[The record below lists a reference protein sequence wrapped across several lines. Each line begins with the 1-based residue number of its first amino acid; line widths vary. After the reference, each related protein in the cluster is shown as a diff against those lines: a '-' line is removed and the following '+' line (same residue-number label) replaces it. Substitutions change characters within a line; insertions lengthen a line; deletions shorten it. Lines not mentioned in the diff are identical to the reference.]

1 MRAKPAGLALQ
12 EPRSARPSVGFYRKM
27 DLVAYVRVSTGAQG
41 RSGLGLEAQRELI
54 ARFAQANGFKVVA
67 EHQEVETGQ
76 GADALDRRPMLR
88 KALAQARKLAC
99 SIVVAKLDRLSRG
112 VHFISGLMTQR
123 VPFLVAELGPRVPS
137 FMLHI
142 YAAFAEEER
151 RMISERTKAALQAA
165 KARGVKLGN
174 PHIEVAHAESRAAAD
189 AFAAQVRPMIAALR
203 AEGLTLRAIA
213 ARLTE
218 LGVETARG
226 GKWEATQV
234 RAALLR
240 EG

>member
-1 MRAKPAGLALQ
+1 MN
-12 EPRSARPSVGFYRKM
+12 V
-27 DLVAYVRVSTGAQG
+27 VAYVRVSTGAQG
-41 RSGLGLEAQRELI
+41 RSGLGLDAQRELI
-54 ARFAQANGFKVVA
+54 ARFAAANGFTIVA
-67 EHQEVETGQ
+67 EHQEVESGK

-88 KALAQARKLAC
+88 KALAQAKKLAC
-99 SIVVAKLDRLSRG
+99 SIVVAKLDRLSRD
-112 VHFISGLMTQR
+112 VHFISGLMAEK
-123 VPFLVAELGPRVPS
+123 VSFLVAELRPRVPS
-137 FMLHI
+137 FMLHV

-174 PHIEVAHAESRAAAD
+174 PRLEVAHAQNRAVAD
-189 AFAAQVRPMIAALR
+189 AFAAKVRPMIEALR

-234 RAALLR
+234 RGVLLR
-240 EG
+240 

>member
-1 MRAKPAGLALQ
+1 
-12 EPRSARPSVGFYRKM
+12 M

-41 RSGLGLEAQRELI
+41 KSGLGLEAQRELI
-54 ARFAQANGFKVVA
+54 ARFATANGFKIVA

-88 KALAQARKLAC
+88 KALAQAKKLAC
-99 SIVVAKLDRLSRG
+99 SIVVAKLDRLSRD
-112 VHFISGLMTQR
+112 VHFISGLMTRR

-151 RMISERTKAALQAA
+151 RMISERTKAALKAA

-174 PHIEVAHAESRAAAD
+174 PHIEVAHAKSKAVAD

-218 LGVETARG
+218 QGVETARG

-234 RAALLR
+234 RGVLLR
-240 EG
+240 GG

>member
-1 MRAKPAGLALQ
+1 
-12 EPRSARPSVGFYRKM
+12 M

-41 RSGLGLEAQRELI
+41 RSGLGLEAQREVI
-54 ARFAQANGFKVVA
+54 ARFAAAHGFNVVA

-88 KALAQARKLAC
+88 RALAQAKKLAC
-99 SIVVAKLDRLSRG
+99 SIMVAKLDRLSRD

-151 RMISERTKAALQAA
+151 RMISERTKAALAAA

-174 PHIEVAHAESRAAAD
+174 PHIQVAHAKSR
-189 AFAAQVRPMIAALR
+189 P
-203 AEGLTLRAIA
+203 
-213 ARLTE
+213 ARTPS
-218 LGVETARG
+218 R
-226 GKWEATQV
+226 
-234 RAALLR
+234 RR
-240 EG
+240 SSR

>member
-1 MRAKPAGLALQ
+1 MM
-12 EPRSARPSVGFYRKM
+12 SV
-27 DLVAYVRVSTGAQG
+27 VAYVRVSTGAQG

-54 ARFAQANGFKVVA
+54 ARFAQANGFTVVA

-76 GADALDRRPMLR
+76 GSDALDRRPMLR
-88 KALAQARKLAC
+88 KALAQAKKLIC
-99 SIVVAKLDRLSRG
+99 SIVVAKLDRLSRD

-137 FMLHI
+137 FMLQI

-174 PHIEVAHAESRAAAD
+174 PRLEVAHAQNRAVAD
-189 AFAAQVRPMIAALR
+189 AFAAKVKPVIAALR

-240 EG
+240 

>member
-1 MRAKPAGLALQ
+1 
-12 EPRSARPSVGFYRKM
+12 M

-41 RSGLGLEAQRELI
+41 RSGLGLDAQRELI
-54 ARFAQANGFKVVA
+54 ARFAQAHGFNVVA

-88 KALAQARKLAC
+88 KALAQAKKLAC
-99 SIVVAKLDRLSRG
+99 SIVVAKLDRLSRD

-151 RMISERTKAALQAA
+151 RMISERTRAALQAA

-174 PHIEVAHAESRAAAD
+174 PHIEVAHAKSRAVAD
-189 AFAAQVRPMIAALR
+189 AFAARVKPMIAALR

-234 RAALLR
+234 RGVLLR
-240 EG
+240 

>member
-1 MRAKPAGLALQ
+1 MCLQRARLAWLG
-12 EPRSARPSVGFYRKM
+12 VGFFEM
-27 DLVAYVRVSTGAQG
+27 MSVVAYVRVSTGAQG

-54 ARFAQANGFKVVA
+54 ARFAQANGFTVVA

-76 GADALDRRPMLR
+76 GSDALDRRPMLR
-88 KALAQARKLAC
+88 KALAQAKKLIC
-99 SIVVAKLDRLSRG
+99 SIVVAKLDRLSRD

-174 PHIEVAHAESRAAAD
+174 PRLEVAHAQNRAVAD
-189 AFAAQVRPMIAALR
+189 AFAAKVKPVIAALR

-240 EG
+240 

>member
-1 MRAKPAGLALQ
+1 
-12 EPRSARPSVGFYRKM
+12 M

-54 ARFAQANGFKVVA
+54 ARFAQANGLRSSPNTRRLKA
-67 EHQEVETGQ
+67 
-76 GADALDRRPMLR
+76 ARARMRLDRRPMLR
-88 KALAQARKLAC
+88 KALAQAKKLAC
-99 SIVVAKLDRLSRG
+99 SIVVAKLDRLSRD

-174 PHIEVAHAESRAAAD
+174 PRIEIAHAKSRATAD
-189 AFAAQVRPMIAALR
+189 HFVARVKPMIAGLR
-203 AEGLTLRAIA
+203 AGGLTLRAIA

-218 LGVETARG
+218 LGIVTSTVFTAYYLLLSTKRIQRIQWVNELTKG
-226 GKWEATQV
+226 GV
-234 RAALLR
+234 RAVI
-240 EG
+240 GGT

>member
-1 MRAKPAGLALQ
+1 MM
-12 EPRSARPSVGFYRKM
+12 SV
-27 DLVAYVRVSTGAQG
+27 VAYVRVSTGAQG

-54 ARFAQANGFKVVA
+54 ARFAQAKGFEVVA
-67 EHQEVETGQ
+67 EHQEIETGQ

-88 KALAQARKLAC
+88 RALAQAKKLAC
-99 SIVVAKLDRLSRG
+99 SIVVAKLDRLSRD

-151 RMISERTKAALQAA
+151 RMISERTKAALAAA

-174 PHIEVAHAESRAAAD
+174 PHIEVAHAKSRAAAD
-189 AFAAQVRPMIAALR
+189 AFAAQVRPMITALR

-234 RAALLR
+234 RAVLLR
-240 EG
+240 GG

>member
-1 MRAKPAGLALQ
+1 
-12 EPRSARPSVGFYRKM
+12 
-27 DLVAYVRVSTGAQG
+27 
-41 RSGLGLEAQRELI
+41 
-54 ARFAQANGFKVVA
+54 
-67 EHQEVETGQ
+67 
-76 GADALDRRPMLR
+76 
-88 KALAQARKLAC
+88 
-99 SIVVAKLDRLSRG
+99 
-112 VHFISGLMTQR
+112 MTQR

-151 RMISERTKAALQAA
+151 RMISERTRAALQAA
-165 KARGVKLGN
+165 KARGGGKLGN
-174 PHIEVAHAESRAAAD
+174 PHIEVAHAQSRAAAD
-189 AFAAQVRPMIAALR
+189 AFAAKVKPMIATLR

-234 RAALLR
+234 RGVLLR
-240 EG
+240 GG

>member
-1 MRAKPAGLALQ
+1 
-12 EPRSARPSVGFYRKM
+12 
-27 DLVAYVRVSTGAQG
+27 
-41 RSGLGLEAQRELI
+41 
-54 ARFAQANGFKVVA
+54 
-67 EHQEVETGQ
+67 
-76 GADALDRRPMLR
+76 
-88 KALAQARKLAC
+88 
-99 SIVVAKLDRLSRG
+99 VVAKLDRLSRD

-142 YAAFAEEER
+142 YAVFAEEER

-165 KARGVKLGN
+165 KARGVVLGN
-174 PHIEVAHAESRAAAD
+174 PHIEVAHAKSRAAAD
-189 AFAAQVRPMIAALR
+189 AFAAKVKPMIEALR

-240 EG
+240 